1 MIRTY
6 IITHPTTIPITITS
20 PKEGDKVQ
28 GYSIVTGTIIGEL
41 PEGQYMRI
49 ISYIQSIPGSWWP
62 QGGAINPQN
71 GFWNVE
77 VWLGFK
83 RDAGKNLSIVVI

>member
-1 MIRTY
+1 
-6 IITHPTTIPITITS
+6 
-20 PKEGDKVQ
+20 
-28 GYSIVTGTIIGEL
+28 
-41 PEGQYMRI
+41 MRI

-62 QGGAINPQN
+62 QGGAIKPQK

-83 RDAGKNLSIVVI
+83 IDAGKNLSIAVILVSENDNKIFKKYETEAKITWKYDPISFLIT

>member
-1 MIRTY
+1 
-6 IITHPTTIPITITS
+6 
-20 PKEGDKVQ
+20 
-28 GYSIVTGTIIGEL
+28 
-41 PEGQYMRI
+41 MRI
-49 ISYIQSIPGSWWP
+49 ISYIQSIPRSWWP

-83 RDAGKNLSIVVI
+83 IDAGKNLSIVVI

>member
-1 MIRTY
+1 
-6 IITHPTTIPITITS
+6 
-20 PKEGDKVQ
+20 
-28 GYSIVTGTIIGEL
+28 
-41 PEGQYMRI
+41 MRI

-83 RDAGKNLSIVVI
+83 RDAGKNLSIAVILVSEMITKFLRNMKQKQRSPGNMILYHILITQLIIMDKVTVTRI